1 MKNTHAN
8 SSQSGRL
15 ILFLTVFVWG
25 VSFNVAT
32 YSAQYN
38 TKKALIE
45 VNDAKANKNP
55 VKSVRADSWK
65 AVDVKN
71 KIKPRPG
78 QDIAVVCEGNFPAG
92 IIASDLF
99 RPNGDFNRDFKVT
112 PSTTVLDICNQQ
124 EDIMRVRNPRLFK

>member
-1 MKNTHAN
+1 MKNSHAN
-8 SSQSGRL
+8 PPRCGRL
-15 ILFLTVFVWG
+15 ILFLTVFIFG
-25 VSFNVAT
+25 LYFNDAAYAV
-32 YSAQYN
+32 QYN

-45 VNDAKANKNP
+45 VNDVKAHTNP
-55 VKSVRADSWK
+55 VKSVRADSWR

-71 KIKPRPG
+71 KIKPRSG

-124 EDIMRVRNPRLFK
+124 EDIMRIRNPRLFK